1 MVADWRTIRAS
12 VTNRSTFM
20 GKFENVLAAAILRG
34 TSDNNIAFVEL
45 RHALE
50 VLGFQVRVKGDH
62 FIYTRQGIAEIVN
75 LQPLG
80 GRAKPYQ
87 VKQVRMIILKY
98 KLAR

>member
-12 VTNRSTFM
+12 VTNRCTLM
-20 GKFENVLAAAILRG
+20 GKFENLLAAILRG

-50 VLGFQVRVKGDH
+50 VLGFEVRVKGDH

-80 GRAKPYQ
+80 NKAKPYQ
-87 VKQVRMIILKY
+87 VKQVRMIILNY